1 MIGLDMPLTLEQYA
15 DYLDTR
21 KDIPW
26 PAPPEVKP
34 AKARP
39 HLESMPDIK
48 AVVWNVYGTLLT
60 IPLGELVFEHPQALV
75 MEIAL
80 DKTIN
85 EFKMWGSM
93 SRKPGQPAEYMKAL
107 YANELMLQ
115 RGLGTGERYPEVLS
129 DRIWEALIKKLF
141 QKDYTFDAGFFGSLN
156 EYSKKV
162 AYFFHASLQATAA
175 QAEAALALKLTADA
189 GKVQGL
195 LADGQCFT
203 TAQLARGLR
212 QQEADLDLLKLLP
225 LTLRTLSCD
234 VKARKPSDTIFRHA
248 LAALAEKGVRPADV
262 LHVGSSIARD
272 IVPAR
277 KMGMRTALY
286 AGDKISLE
294 ATPEQ
299 LKDPAQR
306 PDVLL
311 TELGQIA
318 QVVM

>member
-1 MIGLDMPLTLEQYA
+1 MPLTLEQYA

-26 PAPPEVKP
+26 PAPLEVKP

-39 HLESMPDIK
+39 HLESMPEIK
-48 AVVWNVYGTLLT
+48 AVLWNVYGTLLT
-60 IPLGELVFEHPQALV
+60 IPLGDLVFEHPERMV

-80 DKTIN
+80 DKTIT

-115 RGLGTGERYPEVLS
+115 RGLGTGERFPEVLS
-129 DRIWEALIKKLF
+129 ERIWEALIKKLF

-175 QAEAALALKLTADA
+175 QPEAALALKLTAEA
-189 GKVQGL
+189 GKTQGL

-203 TAQLARGLR
+203 MAQLARGLR
-212 QQEADLDLLKLLP
+212 QQETDLDLAKLLP

-234 VKARKPSDTIFRHA
+234 VKARKPSETIFRHA
-248 LAALAEKGVRPADV
+248 LVALHEKGIRPGEV

-272 IVPAR
+272 VAPAR
-277 KMGMRTALY
+277 KMGMHTGLY
-286 AGDKISLE
+286 AGDKVSLE

-318 QVVM
+318 QIVM

>member
-1 MIGLDMPLTLEQYA
+1 MPLTLEEYA
-15 DYLDTR
+15 EYLDTR

-26 PAPPEVKP
+26 PAPAEVKP
-34 AKARP
+34 VKARP
-39 HLESMPDIK
+39 HLESMPDLK
-48 AVVWNVYGTLLT
+48 AVMWNIYGTLLT
-60 IPLGELVFEHPQALV
+60 IPLGELVFEHPQPLV

-93 SRKPGQPAEYMKAL
+93 SRKPGQPAEYMKHL
-107 YANELMLQ
+107 YAQELMLQ
-115 RGLGTGERYPEVLS
+115 RGIGGGERYPEILS
-129 DRIWEALIKKLF
+129 ERIWEALIKKLF
-141 QKDYTFDAGFFGSLN
+141 HKDYTFDAGFFGSLN

-175 QAEAALALKLTADA
+175 EPEAALALKLTADA

-195 LADGQCFT
+195 LADGQSFT
-203 TAQLARGLR
+203 TVQLWRGLR
-212 QQEADLDLLKLLP
+212 QQEADLNLAKLLP
-225 LTLRTLSCD
+225 LTLRTLSCE
-234 VKARKPSDTIFRHA
+234 VKARKPSETIFRHA
-248 LAALAEKGVRPADV
+248 LASLAEKGIRPADV
-262 LHVGSSIARD
+262 LHVGSSIGRD
-272 IVPAR
+272 IAPAR

-286 AGDKISLE
+286 AGHKASLQ
-294 ATPEQ
+294 ATAEQ

-318 QVVM
+318 QVVL

>member
-1 MIGLDMPLTLEQYA
+1 MPLTLEQYA

-21 KDIPW
+21 AGIPW

-39 HLESMPDIK
+39 HLESMPNIK
-48 AVVWNVYGTLLT
+48 AVLWNVYGTLLT
-60 IPLGELVFEHPQALV
+60 IPLGELVFEHPQPLV

-129 DRIWEALIKKLF
+129 ERLWEALIKKLF

-175 QAEAALALKLTADA
+175 QPEAALALKLTADA

-203 TAQLARGLR
+203 TVQLARGLR
-212 QQEADLDLLKLLP
+212 RQEMDLDLPKLLP
-225 LTLRTLSCD
+225 LTRRTLSCE
-234 VKARKPSDTIFRHA
+234 VRARKPSETIFRHA
-248 LAALAEKGVRPADV
+248 LAALNEKGIRPGEV
-262 LHVGSSIARD
+262 LHVGSKIARD
-272 IVPAR
+272 IAPAR
-277 KMGMRTALY
+277 KMGMHTALY

-318 QVVM
+318 QIVM

>member
-1 MIGLDMPLTLEQYA
+1 MPLTLEEYA

-21 KDIPW
+21 KEIPW
-26 PAPPEVKP
+26 PVPPEPRP

-39 HLESMPDIK
+39 HLESMPNIK
-48 AVVWNVYGTLLT
+48 AVLWNVYGTLLA
-60 IPLGELVFEHPQALV
+60 IPLGELIFEHPQPLV

-85 EFKMWGSM
+85 EFKMWASM
-93 SRKPGQPAEYMKAL
+93 SRKPGQPAEYMKHL
-107 YANELMLQ
+107 YSQELLLQ
-115 RGLGTGERYPEVLS
+115 RGIGTSERYPEVLS
-129 DRIWEALIKKLF
+129 ERIWEALIKKLF
-141 QKDYTFDAGFFGSLN
+141 QKDYSFDAGFFGSLN

-162 AYFFHASLQATAA
+162 AYFFHAGLQATAA
-175 QAEAALALKLTADA
+175 QPEAALALNLTVDA

-203 TAQLARGLR
+203 MVQLTRGLR
-212 QQEADLDLLKLLP
+212 RQETDIDLPRLLP
-225 LTLRTLSCD
+225 PALRTLSCEMR
-234 VKARKPSDTIFRHA
+234 ARKPSETIFRHA
-248 LAALAEKGVRPADV
+248 LAALAEKGVRPAEV
-262 LHVGSSIARD
+262 LHVGSNVTRD
-272 IVPAR
+272 IIPAR
-277 KMGMRTALY
+277 KLGMRTALY
-286 AGDKISLE
+286 TGDKSSAE

>member
-1 MIGLDMPLTLEQYA
+1 MPLTLEEYA
-15 DYLDTR
+15 EYLDTR

-26 PAPPEVKP
+26 PAAPEVKP

-39 HLESMPDIK
+39 HLESMPNIK
-48 AVVWNVYGTLLT
+48 AVLWNVYGTLLAM
-60 IPLGELVFEHPQALV
+60 PLGELVFEHPQPLV

-85 EFKMWGSM
+85 EFKMWASM
-93 SRKPGQPAEYMKAL
+93 SRKPGQPAEYMKTL
-107 YANELMLQ
+107 YAQELLLQ
-115 RGLGTGERYPEVLS
+115 RGLGAGERIPEVLS
-129 DRIWEALIKKLF
+129 ERIWEAIIKKLF
-141 QKDYTFDAGFFGSLN
+141 QKEYTFDAGFYGALT

-175 QAEAALALKLTADA
+175 EPEAALALKLTADA

-203 TAQLARGLR
+203 TVQLTRGLR
-212 QQEADLDLLKLLP
+212 QQESDLNLAKLLP
-225 LTLRTLSCD
+225 LTLRTLSCA
-234 VKARKPSDTIFRHA
+234 VKARKPSETIFRHA
-248 LAALAEKGVRPADV
+248 LAALAEKGIRPGDV
-262 LHVGSSIARD
+262 LHVGTKLSRD
-272 IVPAR
+272 IAPAR
-277 KMGMRTALY
+277 KLGMRTALY
-286 AGDKISLE
+286 AGDKASLE
-294 ATPEQ
+294 VTPEQ
-299 LKDPAQR
+299 LKDPNQR

>member
-1 MIGLDMPLTLEQYA
+1 MPLTLDQYA

-26 PAPPEVKP
+26 PAPPDVKP

-39 HLESMPDIK
+39 HLESLPNIK
-48 AVVWNVYGTLLT
+48 AVLWNVYGSLLT
-60 IPLGELVFEHPQALV
+60 IPLGDLVFEHPQPLV

-80 DKTIN
+80 DKTIT

-129 DRIWEALIKKLF
+129 ERIWEALIKKLF
-141 QKDYTFDAGFFGSLN
+141 QKEYTFDTGFFGSLN

-175 QAEAALALKLTADA
+175 QPEAALALKLAADA

-203 TAQLARGLR
+203 IVLLARGLR
-212 QQEADLDLLKLLP
+212 QQEADLNLSKLLP

-248 LAALAEKGVRPADV
+248 LAALAEKGIRPADV
-262 LHVGSSIARD
+262 LHVGSSIPRD
-272 IVPAR
+272 IAPAR
-277 KMGMRTALY
+277 KMGMCTALY
-286 AGDKISLE
+286 VGDRISSD

-299 LKDPAQR
+299 LKDPGQR

>member
-1 MIGLDMPLTLEQYA
+1 MPLSLAQYA

-21 KDIPW
+21 SDIPW
-26 PAPPEVKP
+26 PAPPTVEG

-39 HLESMPDIK
+39 HLVSLHGIK
-48 AVVWNVYGTLLT
+48 AVLWNVYGTLLA
-60 IPLGELVFEHPQALV
+60 IPLGEIVFEHPQNLL
-75 MEIAL
+75 MDIAL

-93 SRKPGQPAEYMKAL
+93 SRKPGQPAEYMRHL
-107 YANELMLQ
+107 YNTELMLQ
-115 RGLGTGERYPEVLS
+115 RGISTSERYPEILS
-129 DRIWEALIKKLF
+129 ERIWESLIKKLF

-162 AYFFHASLQATAA
+162 AYFFHASLQGTGA

-189 GKVQGL
+189 GLVQGL

-203 TAQLARGLR
+203 CVQLARALKK
-212 QQEADLDLLKLLP
+212 QEADLDLEQLLP
-225 LTLRTLSCD
+225 SALRTVSCE
-234 VKARKPSDTIFRHA
+234 VRARKPSETIFRHA
-248 LAALAEKGVRPADV
+248 LAALAEEGIGPDEV
-262 LHVGSSIARD
+262 LHVGTKLTRD
-272 IVPAR
+272 IAPAR

-286 AGDKISLE
+286 AGDKSSLE
-294 ATPEQ
+294 AKPEL
-299 LKDPAQR
+299 LKEPAHR

-318 QVVM
+318 QVIN

>member
-1 MIGLDMPLTLEQYA
+1 MPLTLDQYA

-26 PAPPEVKP
+26 PAPPDVKP

-39 HLESMPDIK
+39 HLESLPNIK
-48 AVVWNVYGTLLT
+48 AVLWNVYGSLLT
-60 IPLGELVFEHPQALV
+60 IPLGDLVFEHPQPLV

-80 DKTIN
+80 DKTIT

-129 DRIWEALIKKLF
+129 ERIWEALIKKLF
-141 QKDYTFDAGFFGSLN
+141 QKEYTFDTGFFGSLN

-175 QAEAALALKLTADA
+175 QPEAALALKLAADG

-203 TAQLARGLR
+203 IVQLARGLR
-212 QQEADLDLLKLLP
+212 QQEADLNLSKLLP

-248 LAALAEKGVRPADV
+248 LAALAEKGIRPADV
-262 LHVGSSIARD
+262 LHVGSSIPRD
-272 IVPAR
+272 IAPAR
-277 KMGMRTALY
+277 KMGMCTALY
-286 AGDKISLE
+286 VGDRISSD

-299 LKDPAQR
+299 LKDPGQR